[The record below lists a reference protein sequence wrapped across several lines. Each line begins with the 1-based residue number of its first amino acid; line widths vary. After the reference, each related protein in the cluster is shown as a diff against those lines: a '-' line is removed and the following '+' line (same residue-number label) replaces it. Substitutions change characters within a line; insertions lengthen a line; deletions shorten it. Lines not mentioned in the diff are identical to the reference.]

1 MSTQV
6 PKSLFPAI
14 EKLDE
19 VAVQLRK
26 SDLLD
31 GFIAANLRAVPNRA
45 DRSGVP
51 RGTSL
56 PFPAKKKRAAL
67 LHLRLDGDLPDLKA
81 LAREARVSYSLLGKW
96 RTEARFRELVDQYT
110 QDFAVFVLAWVHEWV
125 NDSFI
130 PSTFLDI
137 PRALE
142 VISHLGAIERWSPK
156 LRKTIGAALQLS
168 KGKDMH
174 PSIRIVR
181 GLVGLKIM
189 KDLKDAA
196 KLRESYGTLREQVRQ
211 TVEPAF
217 SRMQAAIR
225 TGDLA
230 LLADHV
236 TMLEALLKPVL
247 DQEYWPL

>member
-14 EKLDE
+14 ENLDE
-19 VAVQLRK
+19 FAGQLRA
-26 SDLLD
+26 SDMLD
-31 GFIAANLRAVPNRA
+31 GFIAEKLRAVPNRV

-51 RGTSL
+51 RGTAL
-56 PFPAKKKRAAL
+56 PFPAKKMRAAL
-67 LHLRLDGDLPDLKA
+67 LHLRLEGDLPDLKA

-96 RTEARFRELVDQYT
+96 RTEARFGELVDQCT
-110 QDFAVFVLAWVHEWV
+110 EDFAVFILAWVHEWV

-130 PSTFLDI
+130 PPSFLDI

-142 VISHLGAIERWSPK
+142 VVSHLGTIERWSPK
-156 LRKTIGAALQLS
+156 LRKGIGAALQLP
-168 KGKDMH
+168 KGKVMH

-196 KLRESYGTLREQVRQ
+196 KLRESYGALREQVKQ
-211 TVEPAF
+211 IVEPAF

-225 TGDLA
+225 TRDLD

-236 TMLEALLKPVL
+236 TMLEALLNPIL
-247 DQEYWPL
+247 DQEYWPS